1 MPKASA
7 LMFLA
12 VLAVSLTVGGC
23 KGMAVLGALGSAAE
37 PNSTAPAISPNL
49 KLMIFGG
56 ANHGT
61 YLGCLNCSEYAAD
74 SVWNKY
80 GSSGSPYSAESIF
93 NHYSQFGSPYSTE
106 SACNQFA
113 TDPRHRG
120 RGRKILRQAHAK
132 SLCNGHRD
140 WHRRHGMA
148 RCGLSLMR
156 RFPGGTV
163 PCWQSVGPMRD
174 RKG

>member
-1 MPKASA
+1 MPKRSVS
-7 LMFLA
+7 MFLV
-12 VLAVSLTVGGC
+12 VLAVSVLVGGC
-23 KGMAVLGALGSAAE
+23 KGMAVLGALGSTAE

-93 NHYSQFGSPYSTE
+93 NHYGQFGSKYSTE
-106 SACNQFA
+106 SACNPYS
-113 TDPRHRG
+113 TDPPVIVDGDGKYYG
-120 RGRKILRQAHAK
+120 RLTLNRYATGI
-132 SLCNGHRD
+132 GI
-140 WHRRHGMA
+140 
-148 RCGLSLMR
+148 
-156 RFPGGTV
+156 GTEDMGWLAAA
-163 PCWQSVGPMRD
+163 CE
-174 RKG
+174 

>member
-1 MPKASA
+1 MPKRSVS
-7 LMFLA
+7 MFLV
-12 VLAVSLTVGGC
+12 VLAVSVLVGGC
-23 KGMAVLGALGSAAE
+23 KGMAVLGALGSTAE

-93 NHYSQFGSPYSTE
+93 NHYGQFGSKYSTE
-106 SACNQFA
+106 SACNPYA
-113 TDPRHRG
+113 TDPPVIVDGDGKYYG
-120 RGRKILRQAHAK
+120 RLTLNRYATGI
-132 SLCNGHRD
+132 GI
-140 WHRRHGMA
+140 
-148 RCGLSLMR
+148 
-156 RFPGGTV
+156 GTEDMGWLAAA
-163 PCWQSVGPMRD
+163 CE
-174 RKG
+174 